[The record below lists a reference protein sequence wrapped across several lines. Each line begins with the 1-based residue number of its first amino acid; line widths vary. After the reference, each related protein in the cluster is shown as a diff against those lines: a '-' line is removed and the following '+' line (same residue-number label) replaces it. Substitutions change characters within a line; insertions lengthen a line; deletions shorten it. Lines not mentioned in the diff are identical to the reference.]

1 MLPQYVKEMLDEARE
16 SNTVLE
22 SSNRDLK
29 TRVATLQTEYDSLAN
44 QHEAVVAKASGNAT
58 GSSDEDEA
66 DGRGAKESADLRWD
80 PEVVF

>member
-1 MLPQYVKEMLDEARE
+1 MHHCILLLPQYVKEMLDEARE

-22 SSNRDLK
+22 STNRDLK

-44 QHEAVVAKASGNAT
+44 QHEAVVTKASGNAT

-66 DGRGAKESADLRWD
+66 DGRGAKESADLR
-80 PEVVF
+80 